1 MTTSKNKKNLIGVD
15 NIDLILSMQTHLIAK
30 FSLRPR
36 VLEEMYGLLLSFSN
50 DIEKKIAKH
59 PIPCR
64 VEGITM

>member
-1 MTTSKNKKNLIGVD
+1 
-15 NIDLILSMQTHLIAK
+15 
-30 FSLRPR
+30 
-36 VLEEMYGLLLSFSN
+36 MYGLLLSFSN